1 MRNSI
6 LKYLLLLPFILA
18 FMSCLLRAEEDK
30 YAVDKIPVGLIS
42 DADAV
47 IRYDATRFEIDD
59 ESNTVEKDTF
69 VVTIFN
75 KDGQHYGDIFLHYD
89 KFIDINDLNG
99 RILDENGEE
108 IRELDGDEIKDRP
121 EISWYSLYEDSRVKE
136 AELYYN
142 KFPYTVEFTYE
153 IDYDGYI
160 NWPSWYSQ
168 HSSEPVELSKFEV
181 KVPDNYKLRYWCNKD
196 SIKPEISEG
205 GRLYSWHAE
214 NLPELSYDA
223 VGESFIDIATVVKIA
238 PSDFDLDGYKG
249 NMTSWKEFGLWAYN
263 LCKDKNNLSESV
275 KKEIISLVS
284 PYDSP
289 KQKVIKL
296 YKHLQSTTR
305 YVSVQL
311 GIGGWQPFDAMYVHD
326 HGYGDCKA
334 LSNYMVSLLQTVGIT
349 SYSVWINNGS
359 HRLPLINEFPSDQ
372 FNHVIVCIPLE
383 KETVWLECT
392 SQNRLAGNI
401 GWTNENR
408 QALML
413 TPEGGV
419 IVSAPKSSFDQ
430 NIIQKKIEVVFS
442 NSTASINGFIK
453 WSGDEQN
460 EVRGIIKEEVPKE
473 QEKWILESFQV
484 PDVKIKNYSFGINND
499 STNQVNLKLNLTLP
513 KYATISGSRIFFN
526 PNLMERRTYV
536 PKEVSERLSP
546 VRFSYPYHDIDSI
559 VYKIP
564 QGYRVEAFPNEMNLS
579 ASFGSFSSRVSKNG
593 DDKILYIRSLEVKD
607 YEIPAGN
614 YNEYRKFFSDV
625 VKADRS
631 QVVLVKDN

>member
-6 LKYLLLLPFILA
+6 LKYLLLLPFILV
-18 FMSCLLRAEEDK
+18 FMSCILKAEENK
-30 YAVDKIPVGLIS
+30 YAVNKIPAGLFS

-47 IRYDATRFEIDD
+47 IRYDATRFEIED

-75 KDGQHYGDIFLHYD
+75 KDGQHYGDIFLQYD

-121 EISWYSLYEDSRVKE
+121 EISWFSLYEDSRVKE

-168 HSSEPVELSKFEV
+168 HSLEPVELSRFEV

-223 VGESFIDIATVVKIA
+223 VGESLIDIATVVKIA

-249 NMTSWKEFGLWAYN
+249 KMTSWKEFGFWAYN

-275 KKEIISLVS
+275 KKEISSLVS
-284 PYDSP
+284 LHDSP

-296 YKHLQSTTR
+296 YKYLQSTTR

-349 SYSVWINNGS
+349 SYSVWINNGN

-372 FNHVIVCIPLE
+372 FNHVIVCVPLE
-383 KETVWLECT
+383 KDTVWLECT
-392 SQNRLAGNI
+392 SQNRLAGNV

-419 IVSAPKSSFDQ
+419 IVSTPKSSSYQ

-442 NSTASINGFIK
+442 NSTASINGYIK

-484 PDVKIKNYSFGINND
+484 PDVKIKNYSFGKNND
-499 STNQVNLKLNLTLP
+499 STNQVDLKLNLTLP

-526 PNLMERRTYV
+526 PNLMQRRTYV

-546 VRFSYPYHDIDSI
+546 IRFIYPYHDIDSI
-559 VYKIP
+559 IYKIP
-564 QGYRVEAFPNEMNLS
+564 QGYKIEGLPDEMNLS
-579 ASFGSFSSRVSKNG
+579 SSFGNFSSKVSEYG
-593 DDKILYIRSLEVKD
+593 DGEILYVRSIEVKN
-607 YEIPAGN
+607 YQVPAQN
-614 YNEYRKFFSDV
+614 YNEYRKFFTDV
-625 VKADRS
+625 VKSDRT
-631 QVVLVKDN
+631 QVVLVKTN